1 MESFLAMVS
10 HYVFETTFC
19 NPAAGWEKGQI
30 EKKVQDG
37 RHQLWQPMPNF
48 PTLDALNEWLERRCQ
63 ELWSEMRHESEPG
76 TIADVWRSELP
87 SLVQI
92 SRPFDGFIEQSK
104 SVSST
109 CLICFER
116 TRYSV
121 PTPFANLLH
130 RLVDGKSAEVGKVE
144 APQALTLA
152 KEPRADVE
160 RYDGLRKPEEEA
172 RHAS

>member
-1 MESFLAMVS
+1 MVS

-48 PTLDALNEWLERRCQ
+48 PTLDALNEWLERRRR
-63 ELWSEMRHESEPG
+63 ELWDETRHESEPG
-76 TIADVWRSELP
+76 TIADVWRSEAP
-87 SLVQI
+87 SLVRV

-104 SVSST
+104 PVSST
-109 CLICFER
+109 CLISFER

-121 PTPFANLLH
+121 PAPFANQ
-130 RLVDGKSAEVGKVE
+130 RVSVTGANSR
-144 APQALTLA
+144 ALELA
-152 KEPRADVE
+152 R
-160 RYDGLRKPEEEA
+160 
-172 RHAS
+172 